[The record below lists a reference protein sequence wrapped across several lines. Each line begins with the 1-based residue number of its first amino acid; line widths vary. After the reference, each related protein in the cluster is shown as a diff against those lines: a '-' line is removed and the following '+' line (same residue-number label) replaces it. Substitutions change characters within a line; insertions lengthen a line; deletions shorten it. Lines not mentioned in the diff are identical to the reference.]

1 MFQILGMPC
10 SRNTNEKT
18 EKSAYQADPWHL
30 QDMKWIVN
38 CSQSKAHRKKVL
50 SDKAIPQTQLTEPS
64 IQDRVRPSIDGPGS
78 ESIVPATSSAV
89 TRLIVTQ
96 ELPASLQQTALRT
109 KWSLKPATATQLQ
122 ITHGA
127 NGHNTTSHQMQGISG
142 LLQCQCSCRL
152 SGGESVRSQ
161 NNS

>member
-1 MFQILGMPC
+1 MRC

-18 EKSAYQADPWHL
+18 EKSAYQADPWRL
-30 QDMKWIVN
+30 QDIRWTVN
-38 CSQSKAHRKKVL
+38 CSQPKAH
-50 SDKAIPQTQLTEPS
+50 QTQLTEPS
-64 IQDRVRPSIDGPGS
+64 TQDRVRPSIDGPGS

>member
-1 MFQILGMPC
+1 MPC